1 MSFIRRNLALIATI
15 FATSILAAFTICS
28 LPSFETAAYALGGVL
43 TVSAGTAIFI
53 HRRCKNRFDEQ
64 RKNAMESVENL
75 CISLEFYEKE
85 LPFCRYQCFLFGRAL
100 DNAHRVSDSLRD
112 WITLVHLHLERRS
125 IKHNGLQLK
134 DVPAFVDNIS
144 DQVRQAYKFI
154 QQGSKGEAPKILDI
168 FWFDETEVCGD
179 DVMIFPAN
187 RQSRTSRQG
196 AESYLRLSTAYPK
209 LRSVSRNETPAESAE
224 VAAST
229 TSTDDHHSP
238 ISSEIASD
246 SSKRLIGSEQAVDQV
261 DHPADTTLANA
272 TEASSLTTAPADVNT
287 VVCDVTELAA
297 HRQSRKDGRNRNVG
311 GSDILLFDLSK
322 RLTKR

>member
-43 TVSAGTAIFI
+43 TACSGTAIFI
-53 HRRCKNRFDEQ
+53 HRMAKNRFDEE
-64 RKNAMESVENL
+64 RKKAMESVENL

-85 LPFCRYQCFLFGRAL
+85 LPFCRYQRFLFGRAL
-100 DNAHRVSDSLRD
+100 DNAHRVNDSLRD
-112 WITLVHLHLERRS
+112 WITLVHLHLERQS

-179 DVMIFPAN
+179 DVMLFPAS
-187 RQSRTSRQG
+187 RQSRTSKQG

-209 LRSVSRNETPAESAE
+209 LRSVIRSETPAESAE

-229 TSTDDHHSP
+229 TLTDDHLSP

-246 SSKRLIGSEQAVDQV
+246 SSERLIGSEPAVDQV
-261 DHPADTTLANA
+261 DHPANATLQNA
-272 TEASSLTTAPADVNT
+272 TEASPLTAAPANVDN
-287 VVCDVTELAA
+287 VVCDVAELAA
-297 HRQSRKDGRNRNVG
+297 RRQSRNDGRNRDVVR
-311 GSDILLFDLSK
+311 SDVLQFDLSK
-322 RLTKR
+322 RQKKR